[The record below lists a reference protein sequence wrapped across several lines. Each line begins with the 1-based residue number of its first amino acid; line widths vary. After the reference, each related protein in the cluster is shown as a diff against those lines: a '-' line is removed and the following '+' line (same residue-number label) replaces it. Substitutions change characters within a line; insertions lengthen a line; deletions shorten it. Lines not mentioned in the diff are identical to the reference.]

1 MKSILYVLIVLV
13 MGANFTSCSTDPI
26 EDEFPTEATV
36 GEDDGT
42 AEEEEEEDN

>member
-1 MKSILYVLIVLV
+1 MIVLV
-13 MGANFTSCSTDPI
+13 MGANLTSCSTDPI
-26 EDEFPTEATV
+26 DEGFPTEGTV